1 MNEEFA
7 VLLFFFGISLTANLG
22 MLIGWIRS
30 IRRVRRLEDH
40 LFLPPQQGSEDRRVD
55 RLEQV
60 IDTLSGQM
68 DQLANGQEFLNRV
81 VAERLERQPRPHER
95 EPEVTP
101 H

>member
-22 MLIGWIRS
+22 MLIGWVRA

-40 LFLPPQQGSEDRRVD
+40 IFQPQPHPGDDRRVD
-55 RLEQV
+55 RLEQA
-60 IDTLSGQM
+60 IEAMGGQM
-68 DQLANGQEFLNRV
+68 DQLANGQEFLNRI
-81 VAERLERQPRPHER
+81 VAERLERPRSYEAER
-95 EPEVTP
+95 EVTP